1 MIATI
6 DAVGAST
13 IRRLAGLRVVACAT
27 RRRSAIAVV
36 GLALAAA
43 GCASFGPRIEPP
55 TVTVLDVRLDRLES
69 ADAWFVANVELSNPN
84 DREVALD
91 ALDATLTIEEQPVA
105 NAALVRPVTLP
116 PLGKANA
123 EIAARTGVDHLL
135 RAIASAMRRLGS
147 DRGPILA
154 PSLRYSLEG
163 TARLQ
168 GGLRVPFRRSGE
180 LGARPGRTS

>member
-1 MIATI
+1 
-6 DAVGAST
+6 
-13 IRRLAGLRVVACAT
+13 VA
-27 RRRSAIAVV
+27 
-36 GLALAAA
+36 
-43 GCASFGPRIEPP
+43 
-55 TVTVLDVRLDRLES
+55 VLDVRLDRLEGP
-69 ADAWFVANVELSNPN
+69 DAWFVANVELANPN

-91 ALDATLTIEEQPVA
+91 ALDATLAIEEQPVA
-105 NAALVRPVTLP
+105 QAALVRPVTLP

-147 DRGPILA
+147 ERGPAMA
-154 PSLRYSLEG
+154 PSLRYRLEG

-180 LGARPGRTS
+180 LGSRPGGAS